1 MAVNERK
8 VKDGD
13 VLDNDFHPINTHGL
27 IVLEWTV
34 LVEGQLE
41 VSSIGG

>member
-13 VLDNDFHPINTHGL
+13 VLDDDFHPINTHWL

-41 VSSIGG
+41 VSSIGD